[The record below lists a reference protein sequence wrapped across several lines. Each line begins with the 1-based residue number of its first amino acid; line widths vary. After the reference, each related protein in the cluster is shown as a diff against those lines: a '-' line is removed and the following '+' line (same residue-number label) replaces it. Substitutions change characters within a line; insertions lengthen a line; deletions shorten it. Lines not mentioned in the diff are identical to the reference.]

1 MISIRLPHP
10 MGLNGSSI
18 QHWLAISLLYR
29 VWSEQWSDNDQYNQ
43 KILNRLCSSCW
54 PWSLTHILSIPLFRH
69 RILVILPFMSTVK
82 VKYIINSSRKGH
94 NKTEGPY
101 LVSSVH
107 WSFGSGSKN
116 KDRWICWQIG
126 WLWKSEEGSFV
137 TVCHCW
143 LWRIHGSR
151 ARNLQHALCSTKYK
165 YKYKRSKIQKCRIT
179 NTKIQNE

>member
-29 VWSEQWSDNDQYNQ
+29 VWSEQWSDSDHGNQ
-43 KILNRLCSSCW
+43 IILNRLSSSCW
-54 PWSLTHILSIPLFRH
+54 PWSLTHILCIPIFGIEYYWQFL
-69 RILVILPFMSTVK
+69 MSSVK
-82 VKYIINSSRKGH
+82 AKYISS
-94 NKTEGPY
+94 
-101 LVSSVH
+101 SMH
-107 WSFGSGSKN
+107 WFFGSGSKN
-116 KDRWICWQIG
+116 KDRWICWQIR

-165 YKYKRSKIQKCRIT
+165 YKYKHSKIQKFKDT
-179 NTKIQNE
+179 NSKI